1 MLRKLQQL
9 LEDIYDLPAA
19 QDVGDFLLTDRA
31 SLPAELRDSTSDEQL
46 LVCDSQGEAAIGLFL
61 DAALLQRLDASNPLV
76 SLHGGNVADFW
87 TVLEG
92 VSHFLYLA
100 WHVEHDRAV
109 SLLELE
115 RQAEIDKYVTSL
127 WLLREQH
134 PGRFPRGLHR
144 LLFHQARVDPRLVGE
159 RLWLYDRANRQASRF
174 CKRVERRLESA
185 GAAARATVVAELRR
199 FYRWSSAHKH
209 RHIEQLATPG

>member
-9 LEDIYDLPAA
+9 LEELYDLPAA

-31 SLPAELRDSTSDEQL
+31 SLPPELRGSAADEQL
-46 LVCDSQGEAAIGLFL
+46 VVCDSQGEAAIGLFL
-61 DAALLQRLDASNPLV
+61 DAAVLQRLDASDPLI

-100 WHVEHDRAV
+100 WHVDHDRAV

-115 RQAEIDKYVTSL
+115 RQAEIDKYVVSL
-127 WLLREQH
+127 WLLREQY
-134 PGRFPRGLHR
+134 PGRFPHGLHR
-144 LLFHQARVDPRLVGE
+144 LLFEQARVDPALAGDRE
-159 RLWLYDRANRQASRF
+159 WLYLRANAQAARF

-185 GAAARATVVAELRR
+185 GAAARAAVVAELRR

-209 RHIEQLATPG
+209 RHIEQLA

>member
-1 MLRKLQQL
+1 MLRELQHL

-19 QDVGDFLLTDRA
+19 QDVSDFLLTDRA
-31 SLPAELRDSTSDEQL
+31 SLPADLRSNTADEQL
-46 LVCDSQGEAAIGLFL
+46 LVCEQQGEAAIGLFL
-61 DAALLQRLDASNPLV
+61 DAAVLRRLQNANPLE

-100 WHVEHDRAV
+100 WHVDHDRAV

-127 WLLREQH
+127 WLLRAQH

-144 LLFHQARVDPRLVGE
+144 LLFEQARVDPLLAGDRE
-159 RLWLYDRANRQASRF
+159 WLYLRANRQAARF

-209 RHIEQLATPG
+209 RHIEQLA

>member
-1 MLRKLQQL
+1 MLRKLQHL
-9 LEDIYDLPAA
+9 LEEIYDLPAA

-31 SLPAELRDSTSDEQL
+31 NLPAELRGSAADEQL
-46 LVCDSQGEAAIGLFL
+46 LVCEQQGEAAIGLFL
-61 DAALLQRLDASNPLV
+61 DAAVLQRLDASNPLE

-100 WHVEHDRAV
+100 WHVNHDRAV

-115 RQAEIDKYVTSL
+115 RQAEIDKYITSL
-127 WLLREQH
+127 WLLRAQH
-134 PGRFPRGLHR
+134 AGRFPRGLHR
-144 LLFHQARVDPRLVGE
+144 LLFDQARVDPALAGE
-159 RLWLYDRANRQASRF
+159 REWLYVRANAQAARF

-209 RHIEQLATPG
+209 RHIAQLA